1 MVDSYYVA
9 ILFTLSMIKNK
20 NVEASSIT
28 KRMQW
33 LAESLFEEKTIPY
46 FESCNQESFKNAI
59 QALLDMK
66 ILVRAS
72 VFLQLNKVYRKDEKK
87 L

>member
-46 FESCNQESFKNAI
+46 FESCN
-59 QALLDMK
+59 
-66 ILVRAS
+66 
-72 VFLQLNKVYRKDEKK
+72 
-87 L
+87 